1 MKIRTY
7 QELRTLTTFEDRL
20 EYLRLKGSV
29 GKDTFGFDRY
39 FNQKF
44 YKSKEW
50 KQIRNHVIARDL
62 GCDLG
67 VDGYDILGER
77 VLIHHMNPISLED
90 LEKHTDQLLNS
101 NYLITVT
108 HRTHNMIHYGIKDK
122 RFPEQVERRPNDTC
136 PWKT

>member
-67 VDGYDILGER
+67 VEGYDILGER

-90 LEKHTDQLLNS
+90 LEKHTDQLLDP

-108 HRTHNMIHYGIKDK
+108 HRTHNMIHYGINDK